1 MYEADSL
8 PFEISCC
15 IHKSLIGKSGGNLSA
30 GRLSG
35 TFSAHT
41 VSKSIVSGRIA
52 SEALSVADS
61 TIGFDFDTYSGHCKV
76 CSSPTDA
83 HREEDCLLEALR
95 AGTNEAYETLIS
107 VYEQPVYNLVF
118 RLMNDPADACDVV
131 QEVFLKVFRNI
142 KSFRGN
148 SSLKT
153 WIYRISFNEA
163 YNHRR
168 WFSRHKKQEIG
179 LECEEEGNLNYQD
192 VLPDP
197 GRSAFEITADHETH
211 AMIEE
216 ALAQVNPAF
225 RAAVV
230 LRDMEDLSYDE
241 IAEILQVSLGTVKS
255 RILRGR
261 EALRKVLASRLNPDL
276 NVRWTPQQAQVK

>member
-1 MYEADSL
+1 
-8 PFEISCC
+8 
-15 IHKSLIGKSGGNLSA
+15 
-30 GRLSG
+30 
-35 TFSAHT
+35 
-41 VSKSIVSGRIA
+41 
-52 SEALSVADS
+52 VADS
-61 TIGFDFDTYSGHCKV
+61 TIGFDFETYSGLCKGTA
-76 CSSPTDA
+76 STET
-83 HREEDCLLEALR
+83 HREDEHLIEALR
-95 AGTNEAYETLIS
+95 EGTNEAYETLIGI
-107 VYEQPVYNLVF
+107 YEQPVYNLVY
-118 RLMNDPADACDVV
+118 RLMNDPADASDVV

-142 KSFRGN
+142 GNFRGT

-179 LECEEEGNLNYQD
+179 LECDDEGSLNLQG

-197 GRSAFEITADHETH
+197 GRSAFDIAAAHETH

-230 LRDMEDLSYDE
+230 LRDMEDLSYEE

-261 EALRKVLASRLNPDL
+261 EALRKALAGRLNPEL
-276 NVRWTPQQAQVK
+276 RVHWTPQPAQVK